1 MNQQENAVQAV
12 TPISQ
17 PEIPFIKPDNRSF
30 SLNPLLAKSKAG
42 DRAKWL
48 TQYFG
53 AAYVTNDEARSI
65 YVYDGSLWEYFSQE
79 KIEYL
84 AAQMLDYAGVDITE
98 TDAPAIYKVI
108 RQRNPRM
115 GVTPEY
121 LIAFKNGVFDM
132 QTATFRPATPHDWLI
147 TQNGIRWSTPHKN
160 ESLSEHAP
168 HFYKWLSFVRYDSE
182 EREEALLAL
191 LYMVL
196 TCRNNWHLFPCLS
209 GVGGSGKSV
218 LMGILLMLAGEHNSQ
233 AISVDSLGGDF
244 GLEHLIS
251 ARLLLGGEVPAK
263 LSRKVVNLIKAI
275 SGGDMVYINKK
286 GKTAVS
292 AVLRAIFV
300 FAGNEPFD
308 FGVIDSGLERRAVN
322 FGFSRA
328 VPDSMKDDQL
338 LSKIAAELPVVIR
351 HLLKRFPVADMAKQ
365 ALIRQR
371 DGAEAKRVKYEGS
384 PLERFL
390 SSLEIDQYA
399 SLSGRNGMFWN
410 APGHKG
416 TGIYRYERQY
426 VYHAYLSFCDYE
438 GIKPS
443 LTVAEIRSAINY
455 RFADNLRTGKGS
467 GNQTITNLRVRDD
480 AEYLTCPDSPQQTV
494 VTFPGKK

>member
-1 MNQQENAVQAV
+1 MNQQDNALQTV

-17 PEIPFIKPDNRSF
+17 PEIPFIKPHNRSF
-30 SLNPLLAKSKAG
+30 SLNPLLAKCKAG
-42 DRAKWL
+42 DRAKCL
-48 TQYFG
+48 TQYLG
-53 AAYVTNDEARSI
+53 AAYVTDDEARSI
-65 YVYDGSLWEYFSQE
+65 HVYDGSLWEYFSQE

-84 AAQMLDYAGVDITE
+84 AAQMLDYSGVDITE
-98 TDAPAIYKVI
+98 NDAPAIYKVM

-115 GVTPEY
+115 GMAPEY

-132 QTATFRPATPHDWLI
+132 QDQKFRPSTPYDWLI
-147 TQNGIRWSTPHKN
+147 TQNGIRWSAPHEN

-168 HFYKWLSFVRYDSE
+168 NFNKWLSFVRYESE
-182 EREEALLAL
+182 EREEALLAVM
-191 LYMVL
+191 YMVL

-233 AISVDSLGGDF
+233 AVSADSLGGDF
-244 GLEHLIS
+244 GLEHLIAS
-251 ARLLLGGEVPAK
+251 RLLLGGEMPAK
-263 LSRKVVNLIKAI
+263 LSRRAINTIKAI

-286 GKTAVS
+286 GKKAIS
-292 AVLRAIFV
+292 AILRAIFV
-300 FAGNEPFD
+300 FTGNTPFD
-308 FGVIDSGLERRAVN
+308 FGMIDSGLERRAVN

-328 VPDSMKDDQL
+328 VPEDMKDDQL
-338 LSKIAAELPVVIR
+338 LSKISDELPVIIR

-371 DGAEAKRVKYEGS
+371 DGAEAKQVKYEGS

-399 SLSGRNGMFWN
+399 TLSGRNGMEWN
-410 APGHKG
+410 DTGKNGAG
-416 TGIYRYERQY
+416 TFRYERRFI
-426 VYHAYLSFCDYE
+426 YHAYLSFCDHE

-443 LTVAEIRSAINY
+443 LKVAELRSAVNY
-455 RFADNLRTGKGS
+455 RFGAALRSGKGT
-467 GNQTITNLRVRDD
+467 GGRRLFNIRVRDD
-480 AEYLTCPDSPQQTV
+480 SEYLPHTKEDSNV
-494 VTFPGKK
+494 LNFSK

>member
-1 MNQQENAVQAV
+1 MADIITNNKTKV
-12 TPISQ
+12 TPIHHA
-17 PEIPFIKPDNRSF
+17 EIPFTKPENRSF
-30 SLNPLLAKSKAG
+30 SVNPLMDKYKAG
-42 DRAKWL
+42 ERAKWL
-48 TQYFG
+48 TQYLG
-53 AAYVTNDEARSI
+53 AAYVTDDEARSI
-65 YVYDGSLWEYFSQE
+65 YVYDGSLWVYYSQE

-84 AAQMLDYAGVDITE
+84 AAQMLDYSGVDITE
-98 TDAPAIYKVI
+98 NDAPAIYKVM
-108 RQRNPRM
+108 RQRNNRM
-115 GVTPEY
+115 GVTPEH

-132 QTATFRPATPHDWLI
+132 QSATFRPATPCDWLI
-147 TQNGIRWSTPHKN
+147 TQNGIHWSAPHKD

-168 HFYKWLSFVRYDSE
+168 HFNKWLSFVRYDSE
-182 EREEALLAL
+182 EREEALMAL

-196 TCRNNWHLFPCLS
+196 TCRNNWQLFPCLS

-218 LMGILLMLAGEHNSQ
+218 LMGILLMLAGRHNSQ
-233 AISVDSLGGDF
+233 AISVDSLAGDF

-263 LSRKVVNLIKAI
+263 LPRKVINLIKAI

-292 AVLRAIFV
+292 AILRAILV

-308 FGVIDSGLERRAVN
+308 FGMIDSGLERRAVN

-328 VPDSMKDDQL
+328 VPDAMKDDQL
-338 LSKIAAELPVVIR
+338 LSKISDELPVIIR
-351 HLLKRFPVADMAKQ
+351 HLLKRFPVADAAKQ

-371 DGAEAKRVKYEGS
+371 DGAEAKQVKYEGS

-399 SLSGRNGMFWN
+399 SLSGRNGMQWN
-410 APGHKG
+410 D
-416 TGIYRYERQY
+416 TGRNGSGLTRFERQF
-426 VYHAYLSFCDYE
+426 VNHAYLSFCDYE

-443 LTVAEIRSAINY
+443 LTVAELRSAINY
-455 RFADNLRTGKGS
+455 RFGADLRTGKGT
-467 GNQTITNLRVRDD
+467 GGRRLINLRVRDD
-480 AEYLTCPDSPQQTV
+480 AEYLPCSDKNSGNV
-494 VTFPGKK
+494 INFSG